1 MAIAERPTAWLAER
15 RSGAVPSTTALPSFG
30 VVAALA
36 RAEGPRMLR
45 HPSYLLILPLG
56 FLLMGMR
63 SIDDVSLEDLVGPLI
78 ILLVV
83 GMFVGTLITAN
94 LAAVRSRRDGT
105 DELFGSTPSPAVA
118 RTAGH
123 LLGVAFGPGVV
134 ALVLTLAMLLFRLA
148 APDSPLM
155 KDIEP
160 EMFPQFPLAI
170 LAIGTL
176 GIAVGRWWQNVFGG
190 VFLLAAHIFTG
201 VIWAVPWVV
210 GKGDASVHLWHLLYL
225 VAFMVGF
232 SAVAFLR
239 NRRGPALALAAVLG
253 VGVAVVAAVE
263 QVPPGGY

>member
-1 MAIAERPTAWLAER
+1 MAIAERPAAWLAER
-15 RSGAVPSTTALPSFG
+15 RSGAVPSTTSLPLLG
-30 VVAALA
+30 VVVALA

-56 FLLMGMR
+56 VLLMGVR
-63 SIDDVSLEDLVGPLI
+63 SLDQISLDMVGPLVF
-78 ILLVV
+78 LLIV
-83 GMFVGTLITAN
+83 GLFVGTLITAN

-123 LLGVAFGPGVV
+123 LLGVAFGPAMV
-134 ALVLTLAMLLFRLA
+134 ALALTVATLIFWLV
-148 APDSPLM
+148 APDSRLM
-155 KDIEP
+155 EDVEP
-160 EMFPQFPLAI
+160 EMLPQFPLAI

-176 GIAVGRWWQNVFGG
+176 GVAVGRWWQSVFGG

-201 VIWAVPWVV
+201 VIWAVPWIVWETD
-210 GKGDASVHLWHLLYL
+210 GSVHAWHLLYL
-225 VAFMVGF
+225 VSFIVGF
-232 SAVAFLR
+232 AAIAFLR
-239 NRRGPALALAAVLG
+239 NRRGLALAAAAVLG

>member
-30 VVAALA
+30 VIVALA
-36 RAEGPRMLR
+36 RADGPRMLR

-56 FLLMGMR
+56 LLLMGAR
-63 SIDDVSLEDLVGPLI
+63 SLDQISFDMVGPLI
-78 ILLVV
+78 FLLIV
-83 GMFVGTLITAN
+83 GLFVGTLVTGN

-134 ALVLTLAMLLFRLA
+134 ALALTVATLIFWLV
-148 APDSPLM
+148 APDSRLM
-155 KDIEP
+155 EDVRP
-160 EMFPQFPLAI
+160 EMLPQFPLAI
-170 LAIGTL
+170 VAIGAL
-176 GIAVGRWWQNVFGG
+176 GIAVGRWWQSVFGG

-201 VIWAVPWVV
+201 VIWAVPWIVWAED
-210 GKGDASVHLWHLLYL
+210 GSVHAWHLLYL
-225 VAFMVGF
+225 VAFIVG
-232 SAVAFLR
+232 SGAIAFLR
-239 NRRGPALALAAVLG
+239 DRRSPALIAAAVLG

-263 QVPPGGY
+263 QVPRDGW